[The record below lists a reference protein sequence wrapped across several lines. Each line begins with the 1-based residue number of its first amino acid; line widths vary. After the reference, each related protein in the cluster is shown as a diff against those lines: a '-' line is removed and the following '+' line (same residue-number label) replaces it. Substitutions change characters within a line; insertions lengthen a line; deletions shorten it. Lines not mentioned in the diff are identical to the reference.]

1 MKELKD
7 RIVAGERAAIAKAI
21 TLVESSRDEDIQQS
35 HELISQ
41 LIKSPGHAIR
51 VGFSGP
57 PGVGKSTF
65 IESFGTFLVNK
76 NFKLGV
82 LAIDPSSNFT
92 GGSILGD
99 KTRMS
104 EISKN
109 DNTFIRSTPSRGS
122 LGGIAVGT
130 REAAIILDAA
140 GYDYIFIETVGV
152 GQSEIT
158 AANLV
163 DIFTLI
169 VGPGSGDELQGIKK
183 GITEYADLF
192 IVNKNDGDL
201 AAQASKTTSDY
212 KSALSF
218 YNKESNTLDTQV
230 VLVSSVE
237 NKGMD
242 LVLDAYNQITETNK
256 NSNEFQNRRK
266 NQLSYW
272 LEEEVRNKI
281 LLKLNKDREISKKIA
296 NEVTK
301 IISGDTGFYT
311 ASQAIIDTFLDK
323 NK

>member
-1 MKELKD
+1 MKLRD
-7 RIVAGERAAIAKAI
+7 RIIAGERAAIAKAI
-21 TLVESSRDEDIQQS
+21 TLVESSREEDIIQS
-35 HELISQ
+35 HELISE

-65 IESFGTFLVNK
+65 IESFGSYIINK

-109 DNTFIRSTPSRGS
+109 ENTFIRSTPSRGS

-183 GITEYADLF
+183 GITEYADIF

-201 AAQASKTTSDY
+201 ASQASKTASDY

-218 YNKESNTLDTQV
+218 YNKDSDALETQV
-230 VLVSSVE
+230 VLVSSIE

-242 LVLDAYNQITETNK
+242 EVLDSYNKIVNVNK
-256 NSNEFQNRRK
+256 VNNQFDKRRE

-281 LLKLNKDREISKKIA
+281 LLKLSSEKETSELLES
-296 NEVTK
+296 EVRR
-301 IISGDTGFYT
+301 IISGETGFYS
-311 ASQAIIDTFLDK
+311 ASQVIIERFLSK
-323 NK
+323 K

>member
-1 MKELKD
+1 MMKLRD
-7 RIVAGERAAIAKAI
+7 RIIAGERAAIAKAI
-21 TLVESSRDEDIQQS
+21 TLVESSREEDIVQS
-35 HELISQ
+35 HELISE

-65 IESFGTFLVNK
+65 IESFGSYIVNK

-109 DNTFIRSTPSRGS
+109 ENTFIRSTPSRGS

-183 GITEYADLF
+183 GITEYADIF

-201 AAQASKTTSDY
+201 ASQASKTASDY

-218 YNKESNTLDTQV
+218 YNKDSDALETQV
-230 VLVSSVE
+230 VLVSSIE

-242 LVLDAYNQITETNK
+242 EVLDSYNKIVKVNK
-256 NSNEFQNRRK
+256 ANNQFDKRRE
-266 NQLSYW
+266 NQLAYW

-281 LLKLNKDREISKKIA
+281 LLKLSSEKETSELLERE
-296 NEVTK
+296 VRR
-301 IISGDTGFYT
+301 IIGGETGFYA
-311 ASQAIIDTFLDK
+311 ASKVIIDRFLSK
-323 NK
+323 K

>member
-1 MKELKD
+1 MMKLRD
-7 RIVAGERAAIAKAI
+7 RIIEGERAAIAKAI
-21 TLVESSRDEDIQQS
+21 TLVESSREEDIIQS
-35 HELISQ
+35 HELISE

-65 IESFGTFLVNK
+65 IESFGSFIVNK

-109 DNTFIRSTPSRGS
+109 ENTFIRSTPSRGS

-183 GITEYADLF
+183 GITEYADIF

-201 AAQASKTTSDY
+201 ASQASKTASDY

-218 YNKESNTLDTQV
+218 YNKDSDALETQV
-230 VLVSSVE
+230 VLVSSIE

-242 LVLDAYNQITETNK
+242 EVLDSYNKIVNVNK
-256 NSNEFQNRRK
+256 ANNQFDKRRE
-266 NQLSYW
+266 NQLAYW

-281 LLKLNKDREISKKIA
+281 LLKLSSEKETSELLERE
-296 NEVTK
+296 VRR
-301 IISGDTGFYT
+301 IIVGETGFYA
-311 ASQAIIDTFLDK
+311 ASKVIIDRFLSK
-323 NK
+323 K

>member
-21 TLVESSRDEDIQQS
+21 TLVESSRDEDIQES

-201 AAQASKTTSDY
+201 AAQASKTASDY

-242 LVLDAYNQITETNK
+242 LVLDAYDKITETNK

-281 LLKLNKDREISKKIA
+281 LLKLNKDGEISKKIA

>member
-1 MKELKD
+1 MKLRD
-7 RIVAGERAAIAKAI
+7 RIIAGERAAIAKAI
-21 TLVESSRDEDIQQS
+21 TLVESSREEDIIQS
-35 HELISQ
+35 HELISE

-65 IESFGTFLVNK
+65 IESFGSYIVNK

-109 DNTFIRSTPSRGS
+109 ENTFIRSTPSRGS

-183 GITEYADLF
+183 GITEYADIF

-201 AAQASKTTSDY
+201 ASQASKTASDY

-218 YNKESNTLDTQV
+218 YNKDSDALETQV
-230 VLVSSVE
+230 VLVSSIE

-242 LVLDAYNQITETNK
+242 EVLDSYNKIVNVNK
-256 NSNEFQNRRK
+256 ANNQFDKRRE
-266 NQLSYW
+266 NQLAYW

-281 LLKLNKDREISKKIA
+281 LLKLSSEKETSELLES
-296 NEVTK
+296 EVRR
-301 IISGDTGFYT
+301 IISGETGFYS
-311 ASQAIIDTFLDK
+311 ASKVIIDRFLSK
-323 NK
+323 K

>member
-1 MKELKD
+1 MMKLRD
-7 RIVAGERAAIAKAI
+7 RIIAGERAAIAKAI
-21 TLVESSRDEDIQQS
+21 TLVESSREEDIIQS
-35 HELISQ
+35 HELISE

-65 IESFGTFLVNK
+65 IESFGSYIVNK

-109 DNTFIRSTPSRGS
+109 ENTFIRSTPSRGS

-183 GITEYADLF
+183 GITEYADIF

-201 AAQASKTTSDY
+201 ASQASKTASDY

-218 YNKESNTLDTQV
+218 YNKDSDALETQV
-230 VLVSSVE
+230 VLVSSIE
-237 NKGMD
+237 NRGMD
-242 LVLDAYNQITETNK
+242 EVLDSYNKIVNVNK
-256 NSNEFQNRRK
+256 ANNQFDKRRE
-266 NQLSYW
+266 NQLAYW

-281 LLKLNKDREISKKIA
+281 LLKLSSEKETSELLES
-296 NEVTK
+296 EVRR
-301 IISGDTGFYT
+301 IISGETGFYS
-311 ASQAIIDTFLDK
+311 ASKAIIDRFLSK
-323 NK
+323 K

>member
-1 MKELKD
+1 MMKLRD
-7 RIVAGERAAIAKAI
+7 RIIAGERAAIAKAI
-21 TLVESSRDEDIQQS
+21 TLVESSREEDIIQS
-35 HELISQ
+35 HELISE

-65 IESFGTFLVNK
+65 IESFGSYIVNK

-109 DNTFIRSTPSRGS
+109 ENTFIRSTPSRGS

-183 GITEYADLF
+183 GITEYADIF

-201 AAQASKTTSDY
+201 ASQASKTASDY

-218 YNKESNTLDTQV
+218 YNKDSDALETQV
-230 VLVSSVE
+230 VLVSSIE

-242 LVLDAYNQITETNK
+242 EVLDSYNKIVNVNK
-256 NSNEFQNRRK
+256 VSNQFDKRRE
-266 NQLSYW
+266 NQLAYW

-281 LLKLNKDREISKKIA
+281 LLKLSSEKETSELLES
-296 NEVTK
+296 EVRR
-301 IISGDTGFYT
+301 IISGETGFYT
-311 ASQAIIDTFLDK
+311 ASKVIIDRFLSK
-323 NK
+323 K

>member
-21 TLVESSRDEDIQQS
+21 TLVESSSDEDIQQS

-201 AAQASKTTSDY
+201 AAQASKTASDY

-218 YNKESNTLDTQV
+218 YNKESNTLNTQV

>member
-201 AAQASKTTSDY
+201 AAQASKTASDY

-230 VLVSSVE
+230 VLVSSIE

-242 LVLDAYNQITETNK
+242 LVLDAYNQITEANK

-281 LLKLNKDREISKKIA
+281 LLKLNKDREISNKIA

-311 ASQAIIDTFLDK
+311 ASQSIIDAFLDK

>member
-21 TLVESSRDEDIQQS
+21 TLVESSRDEDIQKS

-201 AAQASKTTSDY
+201 AAQASKTASDY

-281 LLKLNKDREISKKIA
+281 LLKLNKDREISNKIA

-311 ASQAIIDTFLDK
+311 ASQAIIDAFLDK

>member
-1 MKELKD
+1 MMKLRD
-7 RIVAGERAAIAKAI
+7 RIIAGERAAIAKAI
-21 TLVESSRDEDIQQS
+21 TLVESSREEDIIQS
-35 HELISQ
+35 HELISE

-65 IESFGTFLVNK
+65 IESFGSYIVNK

-109 DNTFIRSTPSRGS
+109 ENTFIRSTPSRGS

-140 GYDYIFIETVGV
+140 GFDYIFIETVGV

-183 GITEYADLF
+183 GITEYADIF

-201 AAQASKTTSDY
+201 ASQASKTASDY

-218 YNKESNTLDTQV
+218 YNKDSDALETQV
-230 VLVSSVE
+230 VLVSSIE

-242 LVLDAYNQITETNK
+242 EVLDSYNKIVNANK
-256 NSNEFQNRRK
+256 VNNQFDKRRE
-266 NQLSYW
+266 NQLAYW

-281 LLKLNKDREISKKIA
+281 LLKLSSEKETSELLES
-296 NEVTK
+296 EVRR
-301 IISGDTGFYT
+301 IISGETGFYS
-311 ASQAIIDTFLDK
+311 ASKAIIDRFLSK
-323 NK
+323 K

>member
-1 MKELKD
+1 MMNLRD
-7 RIVAGERAAIAKAI
+7 RIIAGERAAIAKAI
-21 TLVESSRDEDIQQS
+21 TLVESSREEDIIQS
-35 HELISQ
+35 HELISE

-65 IESFGTFLVNK
+65 IESFGSYIVSK

-109 DNTFIRSTPSRGS
+109 ENTFIRSTPSRGS

-183 GITEYADLF
+183 GITEYADIF

-201 AAQASKTTSDY
+201 ASQASKTASDY

-218 YNKESNTLDTQV
+218 YNKDSDALETQV
-230 VLVSSVE
+230 VLVSSIE

-242 LVLDAYNQITETNK
+242 EVLDSYNKIVNVNK
-256 NSNEFQNRRK
+256 VNNQFDKRRE
-266 NQLSYW
+266 NQLAYW

-281 LLKLNKDREISKKIA
+281 LLKLSSEKETSELLES
-296 NEVTK
+296 EVRR
-301 IISGDTGFYT
+301 IISGETGFYL
-311 ASQAIIDTFLDK
+311 ASQVIIDRFLSK
-323 NK
+323 K

>member
-21 TLVESSRDEDIQQS
+21 TLVESSRDEDIRQS

-201 AAQASKTTSDY
+201 AAQASKTASDY

-256 NSNEFQNRRK
+256 KSNEFQNRRK

-311 ASQAIIDTFLDK
+311 ASQTIIDAFLDK

>member
-1 MKELKD
+1 MMKLKD
-7 RIVAGERAAIAKAI
+7 RIIAGERAAIAKAI
-21 TLVESSRDEDIQQS
+21 TLVESSREEDIIQS
-35 HELISQ
+35 HELISE

-65 IESFGTFLVNK
+65 IESFGSYIVNK

-109 DNTFIRSTPSRGS
+109 ENTFIRSTPSRGS
-122 LGGIAVGT
+122 LGGIAIGT

-140 GYDYIFIETVGV
+140 GFDYIFIETVGV

-183 GITEYADLF
+183 GITEYADIF

-201 AAQASKTTSDY
+201 ASQASKTASDY

-218 YNKESNTLDTQV
+218 YNKDSDTLETQV
-230 VLVSSVE
+230 VLVSSIE

-242 LVLDAYNQITETNK
+242 EVLDSYNKIVNVNK
-256 NSNEFQNRRK
+256 ANNQFDKRRE
-266 NQLSYW
+266 NQLAYW

-281 LLKLNKDREISKKIA
+281 LLKLTSEKETLELLERE
-296 NEVTK
+296 VRR
-301 IISGDTGFYT
+301 IIGGETGFYA
-311 ASQAIIDTFLDK
+311 ASKVIIDRFLSK
-323 NK
+323 K

>member
-201 AAQASKTTSDY
+201 AAQASKTASDY

-230 VLVSSVE
+230 VLVSSIE

-242 LVLDAYNQITETNK
+242 LVLDAYNQITEANK

-281 LLKLNKDREISKKIA
+281 LLKLNKDREISNKIA

>member
-1 MKELKD
+1 MMKLRD
-7 RIVAGERAAIAKAI
+7 RIIAGERAAIAKAI
-21 TLVESSRDEDIQQS
+21 TLVESSREEDIIQS
-35 HELISQ
+35 HELISE

-65 IESFGTFLVNK
+65 IESFGSYIVNK

-109 DNTFIRSTPSRGS
+109 ENTFIRSTPSRGS

-183 GITEYADLF
+183 GITEYADIF

-201 AAQASKTTSDY
+201 ASQASKTASDY

-218 YNKESNTLDTQV
+218 YNKDSDALETQV
-230 VLVSSVE
+230 VLVSSIE

-242 LVLDAYNQITETNK
+242 EVLDSYNKIVNVNK
-256 NSNEFQNRRK
+256 VNNQFDKRRE
-266 NQLSYW
+266 NQLAYW

-281 LLKLNKDREISKKIA
+281 LLKLSSEKETSELLES
-296 NEVTK
+296 EVRR
-301 IISGDTGFYT
+301 IISGETGFYS
-311 ASQAIIDTFLDK
+311 ASQVIIERFLSK
-323 NK
+323 K

>member
-1 MKELKD
+1 MINLRD
-7 RIVAGERAAIAKAI
+7 RIIAGERAAIAKAI
-21 TLVESSRDEDIQQS
+21 TLVESSREEDINQS
-35 HELISQ
+35 HELISE

-65 IESFGTFLVNK
+65 IESFGSHIVNK

-109 DNTFIRSTPSRGS
+109 ENTFIRSTPSRGS

-183 GITEYADLF
+183 GITEYADIF

-201 AAQASKTTSDY
+201 ASQASRTASDY

-218 YNKESNTLDTQV
+218 YNKDNNELETQV
-230 VLVSSVE
+230 VLVSSIE

-242 LVLDAYNQITETNK
+242 EVLYSFNK
-256 NSNEFQNRRK
+256 IVEFNKSNNRFESRRE
-266 NQLSYW
+266 NQLAYW

-281 LLKLNKDREISKKIA
+281 LLQLSKENGIPGLIE
-296 NEVTK
+296 NEVQR
-301 IISGDTGFYT
+301 IISGETGFYS
-311 ASQAIIDTFLDK
+311 ASKTIIDTFMGK
-323 NK
+323 K

>member
-1 MKELKD
+1 MMKLRD
-7 RIVAGERAAIAKAI
+7 RIIAGERAAIAKAI
-21 TLVESSRDEDIQQS
+21 TLVESSREEDIIQS
-35 HELISQ
+35 HELISE

-65 IESFGTFLVNK
+65 IESFGSYIVNK

-109 DNTFIRSTPSRGS
+109 ENTFIRSTPSKGS

-140 GYDYIFIETVGV
+140 GSDYIFIETVGV

-183 GITEYADLF
+183 GITEYADIF

-201 AAQASKTTSDY
+201 ASQASKTASDY

-218 YNKESNTLDTQV
+218 YNKDSDALETQV
-230 VLVSSVE
+230 VLVSSIE

-242 LVLDAYNQITETNK
+242 EVLDSYNKIVNVNK
-256 NSNEFQNRRK
+256 ANNQFDKRRE
-266 NQLSYW
+266 NQLAYW

-281 LLKLNKDREISKKIA
+281 LLKLTSEKETSELLERE
-296 NEVTK
+296 VRR
-301 IISGDTGFYT
+301 IIGGETGFYA
-311 ASQAIIDTFLDK
+311 ASKVIIDRFLSK
-323 NK
+323 K

>member
-1 MKELKD
+1 MMKLRD
-7 RIVAGERAAIAKAI
+7 RIIAGERAAIAKAI
-21 TLVESSRDEDIQQS
+21 TLVESSREEDIIQS
-35 HELISQ
+35 HELISE

-65 IESFGTFLVNK
+65 IESFGSYIVNK

-109 DNTFIRSTPSRGS
+109 ENTFIRSTPSRGS

-183 GITEYADLF
+183 GITEYADIF

-201 AAQASKTTSDY
+201 ASQASKTASDY

-218 YNKESNTLDTQV
+218 YNKDSDALETQV
-230 VLVSSVE
+230 VLVSSIE

-242 LVLDAYNQITETNK
+242 EVLDSYNKIVNVNK
-256 NSNEFQNRRK
+256 ANNQFDKRRE
-266 NQLSYW
+266 NQLAYW

-281 LLKLNKDREISKKIA
+281 LLKLTSEKETSELLERE
-296 NEVTK
+296 VRR
-301 IISGDTGFYT
+301 IIGGETGFYA
-311 ASQAIIDTFLDK
+311 ASKVIIDRFLSK
-323 NK
+323 K

>member
-1 MKELKD
+1 MKLKD
-7 RIVAGERAAIAKAI
+7 RIIAGERAAIAKAI
-21 TLVESSRDEDIQQS
+21 TLVESSREEDIIQS
-35 HELISQ
+35 HELISE

-65 IESFGTFLVNK
+65 IESFGSYVVNK

-109 DNTFIRSTPSRGS
+109 ENTFIRSTPSRGS

-183 GITEYADLF
+183 GITEYADIF

-201 AAQASKTTSDY
+201 ASQASKTASDY

-218 YNKESNTLDTQV
+218 YNKDSDALETQV
-230 VLVSSVE
+230 VLVSSIE

-242 LVLDAYNQITETNK
+242 EVLDSYNKIVNVNK
-256 NSNEFQNRRK
+256 ANNQFDKRRE
-266 NQLSYW
+266 NQLAYW

-281 LLKLNKDREISKKIA
+281 LLKLSSEKETSELLERE
-296 NEVTK
+296 VRR
-301 IISGDTGFYT
+301 IIVGETGFYS
-311 ASQAIIDTFLDK
+311 ASKVIIDKFLSK
-323 NK
+323 K

>member
-1 MKELKD
+1 MMKLRD
-7 RIVAGERAAIAKAI
+7 RIIAGERAAIAKAI
-21 TLVESSRDEDIQQS
+21 TLVESSREEDIIQS
-35 HELISQ
+35 HELISE

-65 IESFGTFLVNK
+65 IESFGSYIVNK

-109 DNTFIRSTPSRGS
+109 ENTFIRSTPSRGS

-140 GYDYIFIETVGV
+140 GFDYIFIETVGV

-183 GITEYADLF
+183 GITEYADIF

-201 AAQASKTTSDY
+201 ASQASKTASDY

-218 YNKESNTLDTQV
+218 YNKDSDALETQV
-230 VLVSSVE
+230 VLVSSIE

-242 LVLDAYNQITETNK
+242 EVLDSYNKIVNVNK
-256 NSNEFQNRRK
+256 INNQFDKRRE
-266 NQLSYW
+266 NQLAYW
-272 LEEEVRNKI
+272 LEEEVRNKV
-281 LLKLNKDREISKKIA
+281 LLKLSSEKETSELLES
-296 NEVTK
+296 EVRR
-301 IISGDTGFYT
+301 IISGETGFYL
-311 ASQAIIDTFLDK
+311 ASKVIIDRFLSK
-323 NK
+323 K

>member
-201 AAQASKTTSDY
+201 AAQASKTASDY
-212 KSALSF
+212 NSALSF

-256 NSNEFQNRRK
+256 NSSEFQNRRK

-281 LLKLNKDREISKKIA
+281 LLKLDKDREISKKIA

>member
-1 MKELKD
+1 MINLRD
-7 RIVAGERAAIAKAI
+7 RIIAGERAAIAKAI
-21 TLVESSRDEDIQQS
+21 TLVESSREEDINQS
-35 HELISQ
+35 HELISE

-51 VGFSGP
+51 VGLSGP

-65 IESFGTFLVNK
+65 IESFGSHIINK

-109 DNTFIRSTPSRGS
+109 ENTFIRATPSRGS
-122 LGGIAVGT
+122 LGGIAAGT

-183 GITEYADLF
+183 GITEYADIF

-201 AAQASKTTSDY
+201 ASQASRTASDY

-218 YNKESNTLDTQV
+218 YNKDNNELETQV
-230 VLVSSVE
+230 VLVSSIE

-242 LVLDAYNQITETNK
+242 EVLYSFNK
-256 NSNEFQNRRK
+256 IVEFNKSNNSFESRRE
-266 NQLSYW
+266 NQLAYW

-281 LLKLNKDREISKKIA
+281 LLQLSKENGIPGLIE
-296 NEVTK
+296 NEVQR
-301 IISGDTGFYT
+301 IISGETGFYS
-311 ASQAIIDTFLDK
+311 ASKTIIDTFMGK
-323 NK
+323 K

>member
-1 MKELKD
+1 MMKLRD
-7 RIVAGERAAIAKAI
+7 RIKAGERAAIAKAI
-21 TLVESSRDEDIQQS
+21 TLVESSREEDIIQS
-35 HELISQ
+35 HELISE

-65 IESFGTFLVNK
+65 IESFGSFIVNK

-109 DNTFIRSTPSRGS
+109 ENTFIRSTPSRGS

-183 GITEYADLF
+183 GITEYADIF

-201 AAQASKTTSDY
+201 ASQASKTASDY

-218 YNKESNTLDTQV
+218 YNKDSDALETQV
-230 VLVSSVE
+230 VLVSSIE

-242 LVLDAYNQITETNK
+242 EVLDSYNKIVNVNK
-256 NSNEFQNRRK
+256 ANNQFDKRRE
-266 NQLSYW
+266 NQLAYW

-281 LLKLNKDREISKKIA
+281 LLKLSSEKETSELLERE
-296 NEVTK
+296 VRR
-301 IISGDTGFYT
+301 IIGGETGFYA
-311 ASQAIIDTFLDK
+311 ASKVIIDRFLSK
-323 NK
+323 K

>member
-1 MKELKD
+1 MMKLKD
-7 RIVAGERAAIAKAI
+7 RIIAGERAAIAKAI
-21 TLVESSRDEDIQQS
+21 TLVESSREEDIIQS
-35 HELISQ
+35 HELISE

-65 IESFGTFLVNK
+65 IESFGSYIVNK

-109 DNTFIRSTPSRGS
+109 ENTFIRSTPSRGS

-183 GITEYADLF
+183 GITEYADIF

-201 AAQASKTTSDY
+201 ASQASKTASDY

-218 YNKESNTLDTQV
+218 YNKDSDALETQV
-230 VLVSSVE
+230 VLVSSIE

-242 LVLDAYNQITETNK
+242 EVLDSYNKIVNVNK
-256 NSNEFQNRRK
+256 VNNQFDKRRE
-266 NQLSYW
+266 NQLAYW

-281 LLKLNKDREISKKIA
+281 LLKLTGEKETSELLERE
-296 NEVTK
+296 VRR
-301 IISGDTGFYT
+301 IIGGETGFYA
-311 ASQAIIDTFLDK
+311 ASKVIIDRFLSK
-323 NK
+323 K

>member
-201 AAQASKTTSDY
+201 AAQASKTASDY

-281 LLKLNKDREISKKIA
+281 LLKLNKDREITKKIA

>member
-201 AAQASKTTSDY
+201 AAQASKTASDY

-311 ASQAIIDTFLDK
+311 ASQSIIDAFLDK

>member
-201 AAQASKTTSDY
+201 AAQASKTASDY

-242 LVLDAYNQITETNK
+242 LVLDAYNQITKTNK

>member
-21 TLVESSRDEDIQQS
+21 TLVESSRDEDIQKS

-201 AAQASKTTSDY
+201 AAQASKTASDY

>member
-1 MKELKD
+1 MMKLRD
-7 RIVAGERAAIAKAI
+7 RIIAGERAAIAKAI
-21 TLVESSRDEDIQQS
+21 TLVESSREEDIIQS
-35 HELISQ
+35 HELISE

-65 IESFGTFLVNK
+65 IESFGSYIVNK

-109 DNTFIRSTPSRGS
+109 ENTFIRSTPSRGS

-183 GITEYADLF
+183 GITEYADIF

-201 AAQASKTTSDY
+201 ASQASKTASDY

-218 YNKESNTLDTQV
+218 YNKDSDTLETQV
-230 VLVSSVE
+230 VLVSSIE

-242 LVLDAYNQITETNK
+242 EVLDSYNKIVNVNK
-256 NSNEFQNRRK
+256 VNNQFDKRRE
-266 NQLSYW
+266 NQLVYW

-281 LLKLNKDREISKKIA
+281 LLKLSSEKETSELLES
-296 NEVTK
+296 EVRR
-301 IISGDTGFYT
+301 IISGETGFYS
-311 ASQAIIDTFLDK
+311 ASKVIIDRFLSK
-323 NK
+323 K

>member
-201 AAQASKTTSDY
+201 AAQASKTASDY

-230 VLVSSVE
+230 ILVSSVE

>member
-1 MKELKD
+1 MMKLKD
-7 RIVAGERAAIAKAI
+7 RIIAGERAAIAKAI
-21 TLVESSRDEDIQQS
+21 TLVESSREEDVIQS
-35 HELISQ
+35 HELISE

-65 IESFGTFLVNK
+65 IESFGSYIVNK

-109 DNTFIRSTPSRGS
+109 ENTFIRSTPSRGS

-183 GITEYADLF
+183 GITEYADIF

-201 AAQASKTTSDY
+201 ASQASKTASDY

-218 YNKESNTLDTQV
+218 YNKDSDALETQV
-230 VLVSSVE
+230 VLVSSIE

-242 LVLDAYNQITETNK
+242 EVLDSYNKIVNVNK
-256 NSNEFQNRRK
+256 ANNQFDKRRE
-266 NQLSYW
+266 NQLAYW

-281 LLKLNKDREISKKIA
+281 LLKITSEKETLELLERE
-296 NEVTK
+296 VRR
-301 IISGDTGFYT
+301 IIGGETGFYA
-311 ASQAIIDTFLDK
+311 ASKVIIDRFLSK
-323 NK
+323 K

>member
-1 MKELKD
+1 MMKLRD
-7 RIVAGERAAIAKAI
+7 RIIAGERAAIAKAI
-21 TLVESSRDEDIQQS
+21 TLVESSREEDIIQS
-35 HELISQ
+35 HELISE

-65 IESFGTFLVNK
+65 IESFGSYVVNK

-109 DNTFIRSTPSRGS
+109 ENTFIRSTPSRGS

-183 GITEYADLF
+183 GITEYADIF

-201 AAQASKTTSDY
+201 ASQASKTASDY

-218 YNKESNTLDTQV
+218 YNKDSDALETQV
-230 VLVSSVE
+230 VLVSSIE

-242 LVLDAYNQITETNK
+242 EVLDSYNKIVNVNK
-256 NSNEFQNRRK
+256 INNQFDKRRE
-266 NQLSYW
+266 NQLAYW
-272 LEEEVRNKI
+272 LEEEVRNKV
-281 LLKLNKDREISKKIA
+281 LLKLSSEKETSELLES
-296 NEVTK
+296 EVRR
-301 IISGDTGFYT
+301 IISGETGFYS
-311 ASQAIIDTFLDK
+311 ASKAIIDRFLSK
-323 NK
+323 K